1 MPQTA
6 ARLPSIRKEQEP
18 PTRPE
23 WAQIVDKFYK
33 ESFHAPNTRALA
45 EAANAFADLDAGEQA
60 FHSAHLAYRQV
71 QALADVH
78 AAIDGLQA
86 TLTALD
92 RKGLAL
98 VRHVRGA
105 RKALAVIARNQKP
118 MLAALEAVQPDDP
131 DDDDDDHDSDGVD
144 SDGEDSDLSDA
155 IADDDIEEEDHG
167 HGDALVPEVLPA
179 GTRRFPEM
187 DGGAS

>member
-6 ARLPSIRKEQEP
+6 ARLPSIRKPQEP

-23 WAQIVDKFYK
+23 WVQIVDKFYK
-33 ESFHAPNTRALA
+33 ESFHAPNTRSLA
-45 EAANAFADLDAGEQA
+45 EAANAFADLHPGEQA

-78 AAIDGLQA
+78 AAIEGLQV

-92 RKGLAL
+92 KKGLAL
-98 VRHVRGA
+98 VKHVRGA

-131 DDDDDDHDSDGVD
+131 DDDDEIEADGENSDGDD
-144 SDGEDSDLSDA
+144 SELSDA
-155 IADDDIEEEDHG
+155 IADDVIEEEDHG